1 MTLSISVLSTGIQGV
16 GQTWHYFMCL
26 QVLIFMGG
34 GIAAFVGDIFQNVGC
49 FNTRLIS
56 FFFLYKDVKKVKPD
70 VFYILW
76 LFIFPE
82 IFLCTL

>member
-1 MTLSISVLSTGIQGV
+1 MLSTGIQGV
-16 GQTWHYFMCL
+16 GQTWHCFMCL

-49 FNTRLIS
+49 FNTRLI
-56 FFFLYKDVKKVKPD
+56 FFFFVQRCKKVKPD